1 MTHILDG
8 KKAIIFDLD
17 GTLLDT
23 LADLADSA
31 NYTIEQMGYST
42 HPLES
47 YRYFVGN
54 GVPKLL
60 ERCLPDDKRNEKI
73 LPQRGKFSRSTTA
86 YILRT
91 KQSHTR
97 VFPSCWKSSK
107 TAA

>member
-1 MTHILDG
+1 MKL
-8 KKAIIFDLD
+8 IIFDLD

-60 ERCLPDDKRNEKI
+60 ERCLPDDKRNEKNI
-73 LPQRGKFSRSTTA
+73 
-86 YILRT
+86 
-91 KQSHTR
+91 
-97 VFPSCWKSSK
+97 
-107 TAA
+107 AAAREIFAEIGRAHV